1 MTTRHILFVI
11 GVWALTPAGTASAAV
26 ALLDGVTVR
35 VYDAA
40 GLAEDLK
47 QSAFAA
53 ATRTLAAA
61 SIGIHWEHCERSD
74 RICTSPLTPG
84 QFVVRIVRTQK
95 PAAALAREGLALGDA
110 HVDSTARSGVLATIY
125 ADRVLLLAAASGID
139 AATLLG
145 RAIAHEMG
153 HLLLASNVHS
163 THGLMR
169 ARWSRDDLRR
179 GRGADWMF
187 TPEEVAAFRARY

>member
-1 MTTRHILFVI
+1 MRHLLFVI
-11 GVWALTPAGTASAAV
+11 GIWAFTPAGTASAAV

-40 GLAEDLK
+40 GLDEGLK
-47 QSAFAA
+47 QSALAA
-53 ATRTLAAA
+53 ATRTLTAA
-61 SIGIHWEHCERSD
+61 SIGIHWEHCERAD
-74 RICTSPLTPG
+74 RTCTLPLAPG
-84 QFVVRIVRTQK
+84 QLVVRIVRAQK
-95 PAAALAREGLALGDA
+95 PVPALARAGLALGDA

-125 ADRVLLLAAASGID
+125 ADRVEMLAAASGID
-139 AATLLG
+139 VATLLG

-179 GRGADWMF
+179 GRGADWLF
-187 TPEEVAAFRARY
+187 TPKEIAALKARY